1 MSVAYA
7 PDVTI
12 PSLMRAD
19 GAHLTPTVRSDNRT
33 VGEVEGDRRA
43 DLSKVIGEKLRGGAT
58 ISRRGCDM
66 SAHGAE
72 DARVVVQSAL
82 LAAKSRTQRSA
93 CVKSERR
100 GQGGWS

>member
-12 PSLMRAD
+12 PSLMRAN
-19 GAHLTPTVRSDNRT
+19 GAHLTPTVRSDNHT

-43 DLSKVIGEKLRGGAT
+43 DLPEVIGEKLRGGAT

-66 SAHGAE
+66 SAHEAK
-72 DARVVVQSAL
+72 DARIAVQSL
-82 LAAKSRTQRSA
+82 LQNPEHNAAR
-93 CVKSERR
+93 V
-100 GQGGWS
+100 